1 MNKILFYN
9 YNAIQISLRNQ
20 LNENNIKYQSRENL
34 LTENSE
40 HKTYDETLFYNLQ
53 NLLKE
58 KICLQLVTVKKCKLF
73 QFFLDICCETK
84 SIIQFFQ
91 LLGEGHN
98 KEFQTLIVN
107 GKNMNNYNNNNNNI
121 ILKENNK
128 INNNNTLSVFSIL
141 CRTLEK
147 CLDLINIY
155 SEEETDGEMAYDK
168 LILLTEN
175 IVQFIIEFFQGTG
188 EALYVDMY
196 KEIKNSLESI
206 KKIIKLKIP
215 DDIKNKRRNFIIVL
229 KIILLDLMSS
239 IIEEGISDLN
249 YCQSL
254 KDIMLIFEPVS
265 LYEEIRLVMLSLYN
279 NENINMKGISLEN
292 LDGVNKLIEL
302 L

>member
-107 GKNMNNYNNNNNNI
+107 GKNMNNYNNNNNI

-128 INNNNTLSVFSIL
+128 INNNKNLSVFSIL

>member
-1 MNKILFYN
+1 
-9 YNAIQISLRNQ
+9 
-20 LNENNIKYQSRENL
+20 
-34 LTENSE
+34 
-40 HKTYDETLFYNLQ
+40 
-53 NLLKE
+53 
-58 KICLQLVTVKKCKLF
+58 
-73 QFFLDICCETK
+73 
-84 SIIQFFQ
+84 
-91 LLGEGHN
+91 
-98 KEFQTLIVN
+98 
-107 GKNMNNYNNNNNNI
+107 MNNYNNNNNI

-128 INNNNTLSVFSIL
+128 INNNNNNTLSVFSIL

-215 DDIKNKRRNFIIVL
+215 DDIKNKRRNIIIVL

-279 NENINMKGISLEN
+279 NEN
-292 LDGVNKLIEL
+292 
-302 L
+302 